1 MHANG
6 HQHTNGHQQKSAR
19 VGDQPKLVS
28 TQALPSHEAP
38 QPSGPEARI
47 LSSICPSIRSNLAR
61 PCPNQPQT
69 HPTRFDAM
77 GYIPTHHNQLASLAH
92 INLENQSTIKKSSH
106 AIRKSFRDQKNKKV
120 SSPGGARPRRQ
131 LVILTSR
138 ISTMLPAISAI
149 RRAGMRVLVLA
160 PYRA

>member
-1 MHANG
+1 MAINK
-6 HQHTNGHQQKSAR
+6 KSAR

-92 INLENQSTIKKSSH
+92 INLENQSTSKKSHRTQS
-106 AIRKSFRDQKNKKV
+106 ASLSAVRKIKKV
-120 SSPGGARPRRQ
+120 SSPGGARSRRQ
-131 LVILTSR
+131 LVIVTSR
-138 ISTMLPAISAI
+138 IITMLPAIAAI
-149 RRAGMRVLVLA
+149 RRAGMRALVLA

>member
-1 MHANG
+1 MAINIPMAI
-6 HQHTNGHQQKSAR
+6 NKKSAR

-47 LSSICPSIRSNLAR
+47 SNLAR

-69 HPTRFDAM
+69 HPTRCDAM

-92 INLENQSTIKKSSH
+92 INLENQSTIKKNHRTQSANLS
-106 AIRKSFRDQKNKKV
+106 AIRKIKKN
-120 SSPGGARPRRQ
+120 Q
-131 LVILTSR
+131 
-138 ISTMLPAISAI
+138 
-149 RRAGMRVLVLA
+149 VLVALGLA
-160 PYRA
+160 GSW